1 MSTEFHNKLISTA
14 RDQYD
19 RFHTIRENQ
28 EPLSSQIKLYW
39 SAIGFHFPGVATA
52 WSAVFV
58 SYCVKAAGATAGQF
72 KFAEAHSEFVYQAI
86 ANAKTGKGDFKAFAP
101 RARAPQPGDIIQNN
115 RSGDHFDFA
124 FAADQPSYESHS
136 AIVVEVGARGTERY
150 AKTIGGNE
158 SDSVGMKEVA
168 LDGDGLIK
176 NPDKLYISVV
186 QINL

>member
-1 MSTEFHNKLISTA
+1 MPTEFHNKLISTA

-72 KFAEAHSEFVYQAI
+72 QFAEAHSEGFVALRRWVRI
-86 ANAKTGKGDFKAFAP
+86 CIRSPVTNKMPKTKDAP
-101 RARAPQPGDIIQNN
+101 RKTLPAGIGKVLKRLHHPLDV
-115 RSGDHFDFA
+115 
-124 FAADQPSYESHS
+124 
-136 AIVVEVGARGTERY
+136 IVLCVRWYGRTR
-150 AKTIGGNE
+150 
-158 SDSVGMKEVA
+158 
-168 LDGDGLIK
+168 
-176 NPDKLYISVV
+176 
-186 QINL
+186 